1 MIVDAVD
8 TYIQSAFQRHH
19 IAGLTLA
26 VLQNGVVIKQ
36 QAYVVA
42 SLELNVPM
50 TVTTR
55 YNIGALTKMFTGAAI
70 MTLIEAGHLVF
81 TDQIG
86 TLLPT
91 LPAPRHEI
99 TIYHLL
105 THTAGLPD
113 LADPVAGTF
122 IAETREEAFQLLAT
136 RPLLSQPGENWRYIQ
151 TGYVLLGM
159 IIETLTGLA
168 FDAFLRQQFFI
179 PLGMSATCFGDSR
192 EIVAGR
198 TSLYTCLE
206 KCDNALIPRSDHLWT
221 FQYHCPAYAYPC
233 AGLNS
238 TVGDLLKWDAALSAG
253 RILPLEKLAKMWTP
267 VRLNDGR
274 PGGIVGTS
282 FGYGCGWVV
291 VDRPGHPW
299 VGHEGGGAT
308 VYGRFLQ
315 DQLSIVVLTNCR
327 GAEPILLLEGVAA
340 QYLATFTGIGHG
352 RAL

>member
-1 MIVDAVD
+1 MSVDPVD
-8 TYIQSAFQRHH
+8 TYIQSALQRHH
-19 IAGLTLA
+19 IPGLTVA
-26 VLQNGVVIKQ
+26 VLQNGVVIKH
-36 QAYVVA
+36 QAYGLA

-55 YNIGALTKMFTGAAI
+55 YNIASLTKMFTGAAI
-70 MTLIEAGHLVF
+70 MTLIEAGQLAL

-86 TLLPT
+86 TILPT
-91 LPAPRHEI
+91 LPAPWHEI

-105 THTAGLPD
+105 THTAGLSD
-113 LADPVAGTF
+113 LADSVADTF
-122 IAETREEAFQLLAT
+122 IAETREEALGLLAA
-136 RPLLSQPGENWRYIQ
+136 RPLLSQPGESWRYNQ

-159 IIETLTGLA
+159 VIETLTGLA
-168 FDAFLRQQFFI
+168 FDTFLTQQFLH

-198 TSLYTCLE
+198 TSLYTCME
-206 KCDNALIPRSDHLWT
+206 KCDNALVPSSDHLWT

-238 TVGDLLKWDAALSAG
+238 TVGDLVKWDAALSAG
-253 RILPLEKLAKMWTP
+253 SILSPEHLAKMWAP
-267 VRLNDGR
+267 VRLNDGTL
-274 PGGIVGTS
+274 GGIMGTS

-299 VGHEGGGAT
+299 VGHEGGAAT

-315 DQLSIVVLTNCR
+315 DQLSIIVLTNCR
-327 GAEPILLLEGVAA
+327 GAEPITLLEGVAA
-340 QYLATFTGIGHG
+340 HYLAPVQTPD
-352 RAL
+352 